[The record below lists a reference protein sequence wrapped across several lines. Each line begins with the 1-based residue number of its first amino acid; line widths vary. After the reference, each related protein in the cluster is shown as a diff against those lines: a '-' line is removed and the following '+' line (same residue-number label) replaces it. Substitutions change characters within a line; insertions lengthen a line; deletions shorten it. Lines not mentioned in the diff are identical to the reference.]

1 MQVTQI
7 RARPGAQEECEEL
20 IRKVAEAIPKVDDPS
35 RFTTWQTLMG
45 DRLAYGIAFPLSGI
59 GDLDKRLSPAEL
71 LEKAFGTSEG
81 GLIYRQGR
89 EAISKLQTSISMYRE
104 DLSNPRP

>member
-1 MQVTQI
+1 M
-7 RARPGAQEECEEL
+7 
-20 IRKVAEAIPKVDDPS
+20 AEAIPKADDPT
-35 RFTTWQTLMG
+35 RFTAWQTLIG
-45 DRLAYGIAFPLSGI
+45 DRLSYGVAFPLSGI
-59 GDLDKRLSPAEL
+59 GDLDQRLSPAEL

-89 EAISKLQTSISMYRE
+89 EAISELQTSVSVYRE